1 MSDKRSTYVYPIDSK
16 GEITAH
22 INSFIVSQESF
33 ASSIGME
40 LGIDGMRPYFLHLDN
55 AELAARHPN
64 EVRKVAPVEPIR
76 PLVDDPNFM
85 NAFKIFETDE
95 RKFNLYQA
103 CVLTLISAFFDMMI
117 ESDQQ
122 LIRAIDPINGQSS
135 VTLNIMYKFVMTH
148 YGQFTDTAQGKLR
161 SDIEGTLSLSESLES
176 NLTRM
181 QVSNSV
187 LISHGAGLGYSE
199 NLMFKFAF
207 DKLKANPRTKD
218 IADDFKKRDG
228 YVPSTATFT
237 DLKKYVI
244 AQYDVRSPPLS
255 TASYAFANETREDII
270 EPFAAA
276 AIPPTKNDAP
286 TREQFDALVAQL
298 EALRSNQTRTA
309 HLPQNSTPV
318 PAPGYCILC
327 GFGVHGPGLTS
338 RFTSKPSYCRRMADK
353 DGNPRPGTPYTKEQI
368 LCKNSKGAPIAGMPR
383 CQNVK
388 QGFTKP

>member
-33 ASSIGME
+33 ASSIGSE
-40 LGIDGMRPYFLHLDN
+40 LGIDGMRSFFLHLDD

-64 EVRKVAPVEPIR
+64 EVRKAAPVEPVR
-76 PLVDDPNFM
+76 PLVDDPNFN
-85 NAFKIFETDE
+85 NAFKIFDADE
-95 RKFNLYQA
+95 KKFNLYQA
-103 CVLTLISAFFDMMI
+103 NVLILISAFFDMMTD
-117 ESDQQ
+117 SDKE
-122 LIRAIDPINGQSS
+122 LLRAIDPINGQSS

-148 YGQFTDTAQGKLR
+148 YGNFTDTAQSKLR
-161 SDIEGTLSLSESLES
+161 NNIEGNLSLSESLES

-187 LISHGAGLGYSE
+187 LMSHGPGLGYSE
-199 NLMFKFAF
+199 ELLFKFAF
-207 DKLKANPRTKD
+207 DKLKANPRTSD

-228 YVPSTATFT
+228 YVPSKATFT

-244 AQYDVRSPPLS
+244 TQYDVRTPPPS
-255 TASYAFANETREDII
+255 TASYVFANETREDNIV
-270 EPFAAA
+270 PLAAA
-276 AIPPTKNDAP
+276 AVPSTKNDAP

-327 GFGVHGPGLTS
+327 GFGVHGPGLIS
-338 RFTSKPSYCRRMADK
+338 KFTSKPTYCRRMADNN
-353 DGNPRPGTPYTKEQI
+353 GNPKPGTTYTKEQI
-368 LCKNSKGAPIAGMPR
+368 LCKNSKGGPIAGMSR
-383 CQNVK
+383 CQDVK

>member
-135 VTLNIMYKFVMTH
+135 VTLNIMYKFVMSH
-148 YGQFTDTAQGKLR
+148 YGQFTYTAQGKLR
-161 SDIEGTLSLSESLES
+161 SDIEGPLTLS
-176 NLTRM
+176 
-181 QVSNSV
+181 
-187 LISHGAGLGYSE
+187 
-199 NLMFKFAF
+199 
-207 DKLKANPRTKD
+207 
-218 IADDFKKRDG
+218 
-228 YVPSTATFT
+228 
-237 DLKKYVI
+237 
-244 AQYDVRSPPLS
+244 
-255 TASYAFANETREDII
+255 
-270 EPFAAA
+270 
-276 AIPPTKNDAP
+276 
-286 TREQFDALVAQL
+286 
-298 EALRSNQTRTA
+298 
-309 HLPQNSTPV
+309 
-318 PAPGYCILC
+318 
-327 GFGVHGPGLTS
+327 
-338 RFTSKPSYCRRMADK
+338 
-353 DGNPRPGTPYTKEQI
+353 
-368 LCKNSKGAPIAGMPR
+368 
-383 CQNVK
+383 
-388 QGFTKP
+388 